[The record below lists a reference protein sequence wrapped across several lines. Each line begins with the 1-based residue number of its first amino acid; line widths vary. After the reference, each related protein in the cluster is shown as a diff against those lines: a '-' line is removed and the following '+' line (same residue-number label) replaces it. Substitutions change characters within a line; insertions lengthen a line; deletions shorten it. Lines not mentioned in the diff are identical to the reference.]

1 MKNNIASWF
10 EIPTTVFDRAVKFYE
25 TVFAVKLEIL
35 DLGDLKM
42 ARFPSVGEAP
52 GSQGSLVNHNK
63 FYHPSENG
71 VLIYLT
77 SPSGDLN
84 SDLKKVEEAGG
95 KVIMPRRQI
104 SEAFGFMALIL
115 DSEGNRIAL
124 HSMT

>member
-1 MKNNIASWF
+1 MKTNIVNWF
-10 EIPTTVFDRAVKFYE
+10 EIPTAVFDRAVKFYE
-25 TVFAVKLEIL
+25 SVFAMKLEIL

-42 ARFPSVGEAP
+42 ARFPSKEDAP
-52 GSQGSLVNHNK
+52 GAQGSLVNHEK
-63 FYHPSENG
+63 FYQPSANG
-71 VLIYLT
+71 VLIYLA
-77 SPSGDLN
+77 SPSGDLD

-124 HSMT
+124 HSRT